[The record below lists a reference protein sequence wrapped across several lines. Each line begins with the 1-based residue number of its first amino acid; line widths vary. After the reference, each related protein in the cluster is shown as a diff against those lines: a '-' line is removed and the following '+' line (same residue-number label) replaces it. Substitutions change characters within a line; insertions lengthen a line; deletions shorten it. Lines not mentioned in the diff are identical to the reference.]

1 MYCLRYGTKIHNGVI
16 PINTLSTILN
26 ACNSVCFNIR
36 EVPRVMMIYD
46 ILHIGEKDVK
56 SAIRQHFYKNA
67 DVKDTR
73 IIDMLLERGYM
84 DLEDTLLQHKQKNHL
99 MLLIEGYTA
108 GTDFNSK
115 RITANSSEE
124 EQFARWIG

>member
-1 MYCLRYGTKIHNGVI
+1 MASLQLALKARSL
-16 PINTLSTILN
+16 TLQNKPARLYRSI
-26 ACNSVCFNIR
+26 IR
-36 EVPRVMMIYD
+36 EVPRVMTIYD
-46 ILHIGEKDVK
+46 IVHVGEKEVK
-56 SAIRQHFYKNA
+56 QAIRQHFYRNA
-67 DVKDTR
+67 HVKDER

-99 MLLIEGYTA
+99 MLLIEGYTG

-115 RITANSSEE
+115 RLTPDSSEA

>member
-1 MYCLRYGTKIHNGVI
+1 
-16 PINTLSTILN
+16 
-26 ACNSVCFNIR
+26 
-36 EVPRVMMIYD
+36 MMIYD

-99 MLLIEGYTA
+99 MLLIEGYTG